1 MIGKA
6 AHALV
11 IAPHPDDAEIGAG
24 GTVARWTA
32 RGRRVVLALVT
43 SGEKGTSDPGVRPE
57 DLGARREGEQRA
69 AARVLGVDQVVFL
82 RYPDQG
88 VEDTPE
94 LRKDIVR
101 LIRAHRPRVVVT
113 SDPYRRYLWH
123 RDHRI
128 VGQVVLDAVFPFARD
143 PLAYPDLLD
152 EGLAPHKVEEVWCWG
167 AEEPNHRVDVAGT
180 FAVKIAALRCH
191 RSQIEGLGVPDLE
204 ETLRRMCREAAEG
217 TPFDLA
223 EAFHRAV
230 VQP

>member
-1 MIGKA
+1 MNPDP

-24 GTVARWTA
+24 GTVARWTSE
-32 RGRRVVLALVT
+32 GRRVVLALVT

-57 DLGARREGEQRA
+57 SLAARREEEQRA
-69 AARVLGVDQVVFL
+69 AARVLGVDEVVFL
-82 RYPDQG
+82 RCPDQG

-94 LRKDIVR
+94 LRRRIVR
-101 LIRAHRPRVVVT
+101 LIRTHRPRIVVT

-143 PLAYPDLLD
+143 PLAYPDLLH
-152 EGLAPHKVEEVWCWG
+152 EGLEPHKVHEVWCWG
-167 AEEPNHRVDVAGT
+167 AEEPNHRVDVTGT

-191 RSQIEGLGVPDLE
+191 RSQIEGLGVRDLE
-204 ETLRRMCREAAEG
+204 GTLRRMCREAAEG
-217 TPFDLA
+217 TPFALA

-230 VQP
+230 AQP